1 MVMSRHPV
9 GIARKAIVLAAFL
22 VFVSLSGTTSLCAQ
36 SEEALNVLMVIAH
49 PDDEAMFAGSVYK
62 ITHQLEGNVDLALIS
77 DGSGGYRYAHL
88 AEPIYGLD
96 LTDEKVAR
104 QHLPAIRKRELM
116 AAGRILGTRNYFFL
130 DQFDHEYTENADTVL
145 QHVWDADF
153 VKMRLRQIMTR
164 VDYDYVFVHLPIPNF
179 HGHHKAATI
188 LALEVAREVNAA
200 QQPVVLG
207 SFFGTRA
214 DSSQL
219 EFSELDGYPV
229 TKVREDVEP
238 FVFDLTQPI
247 DETGRLDYRIV
258 VNWEIGEHRSQG
270 VMQLLVNRWDM
281 ERFWYF
287 EVNDPAALP
296 RTREF
301 FERLSMPA
309 GGVER

>member
-1 MVMSRHPV
+1 MVVSRHPV
-9 GIARKAIVLAAFL
+9 AIAQKVIALAAFL
-22 VFVSLSGTTSLCAQ
+22 VFVSLSRTASLAAQ
-36 SEEALNVLMVIAH
+36 SDEALNVLMVIAH

-62 ITHQLEGNVDLALIS
+62 ITHELNGNVDLALVS

-88 AEPIYGLD
+88 AEPIYGLE

-116 AAGRILGTRNYFFL
+116 SAGRIIGTRNYFFL
-130 DQFDHEYTENADTVL
+130 DQFDHQYTENADTVL

-153 VKMRLRQIMTR
+153 VRVRLRQIMTR
-164 VDYDYVFVHLPIPNF
+164 VDYDYVFVHLPVPNF

-188 LALEVAREVNAA
+188 LALEAA
-200 QQPVVLG
+200 SEMEGSHRPVVLG
-207 SFFGTRA
+207 SFFGARA
-214 DSSQL
+214 DSTQI
-219 EFSELDGYPV
+219 EFSELEGFPV
-229 TKVREDVEP
+229 TKVREGVQP

-270 VMQLLVNRWDM
+270 VMQLLVNKWDM

-287 EVNDPAALP
+287 AVNDPAALP

-309 GGVER
+309 AGVER